1 MPLFQSLPSFESA
14 RKNMVLGQLIPNR
27 VSSPKILEAMSRV
40 PRELFVPNRLQ
51 SLAYSDEPVLIR
63 EGVFLFEPLTAA
75 RLLELAQ
82 AGSDD
87 VVLNVRAGTGY
98 TAALLSNF
106 SRAVIG
112 LEADSGFCETAQEIL
127 TLLETDNAAVLNKNP
142 DLGFPSQAPYD
153 VIYIDGIVTKVPEN
167 LIAQLSEGGRMVY
180 VESKPGSLSAK
191 AGKVIKR
198 NGVLSFTF
206 AFDIALNPEIRLSE
220 YKNFVF
226 DEVL

>member
-1 MPLFQSLPSFESA
+1 MFQSLPSFESA

-40 PRELFVPNRLQ
+40 PRELFVPNRLK
-51 SLAYSDEPVLIR
+51 SLAYSDEPVFIR
-63 EGVFLFEPLTAA
+63 EGVFLFEPLIAA

-106 SRAVIG
+106 ARAVIG
-112 LEADSGFCETAQEIL
+112 LESDSGFCETAQEIL

-153 VIYIDGIVTKVPEN
+153 IIYIDGIVSKVPEN
-167 LIAQLSEGGRMVY
+167 LISQLSEGGRMIY
-180 VESKPGSLSAK
+180 VEAKPRSLSAK
-191 AGKVIKR
+191 AGKVVKR

-206 AFDIALNPEIRLSE
+206 AFDIALSPEIRLSE